1 MDGMWKWNFLICSG
15 EIVAMQQNPVVSE
28 WDKRLCGGRE
38 MSCNSSRKYCEN
50 LSYHSVEYQE
60 HAGGIDLLC
69 PDTDGVTSAGSGA
82 ESFHLLQQMGMVFV
96 GTEQVIVLV
105 TCIV

>member
-50 LSYHSVEYQE
+50 LSYHMLSIRNMQE
-60 HAGGIDLLC
+60 VLICCALTLM
-69 PDTDGVTSAGSGA
+69 VS
-82 ESFHLLQQMGMVFV
+82 LQLAL
-96 GTEQVIVLV
+96 EQNPFFCCSRWGWYL
-105 TCIV
+105 